1 MKQMLRL
8 SLIST
13 ALLTCLSVRA
23 YAADE
28 SFKVDKIEIQGLKRI
43 NEGTV
48 LNYLPIQIGQT
59 IQPSDT
65 AKIIRVLYKTGFF
78 SDVTLDHKGNT
89 LIVKVVEKPTIGQFK
104 ITGNKSIPTK
114 TLRKT
119 LSDLGFAEGRVYDP
133 SLLSSIRDSLQ
144 REYYNRGNYNATVT
158 TKVTHTSSNRVDI
171 NINVFEGPLAKISE
185 ISIIGNHAFKEKE
198 LVKQFSLSTTGMFSF
213 LTDNDKFS
221 QEKLNGDLE
230 NLRSFYM
237 DRGYVQFKVDSSEVL
252 LSPDKKKVTILV
264 HITEGDKFTVS
275 GYKMAGTFVEPKEK
289 LEKFVHFEPNE
300 TFNRKKI
307 TNITQAMSNTMAN
320 DGYVYAHVEPLP
332 EVDAAK
338 KQVFVTFL
346 VSPGN
351 RYYVR
356 DINFHGNDKTED
368 QVLRRE
374 MRQQEGAPYSLSK
387 SKQSETRLNRTG
399 YFKTVKVENTQVP
412 GSDDEVDLDFNVTE
426 APSATMSLGVGYT
439 NTLGFLVNAA
449 YSQPNFLGT
458 GKAVSANA
466 TVASGQQSV
475 SLSYFNPYYTMD
487 GVGRGFS
494 AYADHYNTDQDLT
507 DSVAYQM
514 NDYGA
519 KMFYNFP
526 VSEQDSVSA
535 GIGYGATLLSTG
547 ASASDAV
554 INFMDNYTLAL
565 PLQRNSSEVAID
577 PLTGEPIPYP
587 THESIYNVNFTTA
600 WGHTGYDRAIFPTRG
615 YSHSLSGSV
624 ALPGGGTSVSYYK
637 LDYTG
642 RVYQPLGKG
651 FIASV
656 RGEVGYGDGILGTQ
670 YLPFYQNFGAGGIG
684 VSGAVRGYEGFSI
697 GPRTMNPNGST
708 SVVGGNTMTVGSFE
722 LIIPTPLTP
731 DSFRVTTFVDA
742 GNVYN
747 WNGGAPAATTD
758 GSGNGPMRYSA
769 GIQGQWQTPMGQII
783 FSLAKPINPQP
794 DDVTQVFQFS
804 AGTSFL

>member
-1 MKQMLRL
+1 MKDKFKL

-13 ALLTCLSVRA
+13 ALLTCL
-23 YAADE
+23 YAPVYADD
-28 SFKVDKIEIQGLKRI
+28 SFTVNKIEIQGLQRI
-43 NEGTV
+43 SEGTV
-48 LNYLPIQIGQT
+48 LNYLPIEIGQT
-59 IQPSDT
+59 IKPTDT

-78 SDVTLDHKGNT
+78 SDVTLEHQGNT

-158 TKVTHTSSNRVDI
+158 TKVTPTSSNRVNI
-171 NINVFEGPLAKISE
+171 NITVYEGPLAKISD

-213 LTDNDKFS
+213 LTDDDKFS

-230 NLRSFYM
+230 TLRSFYM
-237 DRGYVQFKVDSSEVL
+237 DRGYVQFKIDSSEVL
-252 LSPDKKKVTILV
+252 LSPDKKKVSILV
-264 HITEGDKFTVS
+264 HVTEGSKFTIS
-275 GYKMAGTFVEPKEK
+275 GYKLAGTFVEPKDK
-289 LEKFVHFEPNE
+289 LEKFIHFEPNE
-300 TFNRKKI
+300 VYNRKKLTDI
-307 TNITQAMSNTMAN
+307 AQIMSNIMAN

-332 EVDAAK
+332 EIDAEK

-346 VSPGN
+346 ISPGN

-356 DINFHGNDKTED
+356 NINFHGNDKTQD

-399 YFKTVKVENTQVP
+399 YFKTVKVDNTPVP
-412 GSDDEVDLDFNVTE
+412 GSDDQVDLDFNVTE

-439 NTLGFLVNAA
+439 NSLGFLVNAA
-449 YSQPNFLGT
+449 YSQPNFLGS
-458 GKAVSANA
+458 GKAVGANIQ
-466 TVASGQQSV
+466 VASGEQSV
-475 SLSYFNPYYTMD
+475 SLNYFNPYYTMD

-494 AYADHYNTDQDLT
+494 AYADRYNTDETYT
-507 DSVAYQM
+507 DSVAYEM

-519 KMFYNFP
+519 KMFFSFP
-526 VSEQDSVSA
+526 LSEEDNLSA
-535 GIGYGATLLSTG
+535 GIGYGATLLNTG
-547 ASASDAV
+547 ADASDAV
-554 INFMDNYTLAL
+554 INFMDNYMWTL
-565 PLQRNSSEVAID
+565 PLYRVNEVATD
-577 PLTGEPIPYP
+577 PATNLPIPYP
-587 THESIYNVNFTTA
+587 THESIYNVNLTSA

-615 YSHSLSGSV
+615 YSHSLSANV
-624 ALPGGGTSVSYYK
+624 ALPGGGTNVSYYK

-656 RGEVGYGDGILGTQ
+656 RGEVGYGAGILGTE

-684 VSGAVRGYEGFSI
+684 VPGAVRGYQSFSI
-697 GPRTMNPNGST
+697 GPRTTNADGSIST
-708 SVVGGNTMTVGSFE
+708 IGGNAMTVGSFE

-747 WNGGAPAATTD
+747 WNGGAPAATVD
-758 GSGNGPMRYSA
+758 GSGAGPIRYST
-769 GIQGQWQTPMGQII
+769 GVQGQWQTPMGQIV

-794 DDVTQVFQFS
+794 NDITEVFQFS

>member
-1 MKQMLRL
+1 MKHRLKL

-13 ALLTCLSVRA
+13 ALLASLSA
-23 YAADE
+23 PIYAEE
-28 SFKVDKIEIQGLKRI
+28 SFTVDKIEIQGLKRI
-43 NEGTV
+43 SEGTV

-59 IQPSDT
+59 IKPSDT

-78 SDVTLDHKGNT
+78 SDVTLDHQGNT

-104 ITGNKSIPTK
+104 ISGNKSIPTK
-114 TLRKT
+114 VLRKT

-133 SLLSSIRDSLQ
+133 SLLGSIRDSLQ

-158 TKVTHTSSNRVDI
+158 TKVTPTSSNRVDI
-171 NINVFEGPLAKISE
+171 NITVYEGPLAKISE

-230 NLRSFYM
+230 TLRSFYM

-252 LSPDKKKVTILV
+252 LSPDKKKVTILIHV
-264 HITEGDKFTVS
+264 TEGSQFTVS

-289 LEKFVHFEPNE
+289 LEKFVHFKPNE
-300 TFNRKKI
+300 VFNRKKI
-307 TNITQAMSNTMAN
+307 TNMTQAMNNTMAN

-338 KQVFVTFL
+338 KQVFITFL

-356 DINFHGNDKTED
+356 NINFHGNDKTQD
-368 QVLRRE
+368 QVLRRA

-387 SKQSETRLNRTG
+387 SKQSETNLNRTG
-399 YFKTVKVENTQVP
+399 YFKTVKVDNTAVA

-426 APSATMSLGVGYT
+426 APSATMSMGLGYT
-439 NTLGFLVNAA
+439 NSLGFLVNAA
-449 YSQPNFLGT
+449 YSQPNFLGS
-458 GKAVSANA
+458 GKSVSANIQVA
-466 TVASGQQSV
+466 TGEQNV

-487 GVGRGFS
+487 GIGRGFS
-494 AYADHYNTDQDLT
+494 AYADRYDTSDTYT

-519 KMFYNFP
+519 KMFYSFP
-526 VSEQDSVSA
+526 VGEEDKLSA
-535 GIGYGATLLSTG
+535 GIGYGATLLNTG
-547 ASASDAV
+547 TSASDAV
-554 INFMDNYTLAL
+554 INFMDNYTWTL
-565 PLQRNSSEVAID
+565 PLQRVNEVAID
-577 PLTGEPIPYP
+577 PATGLPIDYP
-587 THESIYNVNFTTA
+587 THESIYNVNLTSA
-600 WGHTGYDRAIFPTRG
+600 WGHDGYDRAIFPTRG
-615 YSHSLSGSV
+615 YSHSLSANVS
-624 ALPGGGTSVSYYK
+624 LPGGGTSVSYYK

-642 RVYQPLGKG
+642 RIYQPLGKG
-651 FIASV
+651 FIASL

-684 VSGAVRGYEGFSI
+684 VSGAVRGYEAFSI
-697 GPRTMNPNGST
+697 GPRTMTADGDT
-708 SVVGGNTMTVGSFE
+708 ETVGGNTMTVASFE

-747 WNGGAPAATTD
+747 WNGGAPAATVD
-758 GSGNGPMRYSA
+758 GSGTGSIRYSA
-769 GIQGQWQTPMGQII
+769 GVQGQWQTPMGQII

-794 DDVTQVFQFS
+794 NDVTEVFQFS

>member
-1 MKQMLRL
+1 MKHRLRL

-13 ALLTCLSVRA
+13 ALLACLSVRA
-23 YAADE
+23 YAEE
-28 SFKVDKIEIQGLKRI
+28 SFTVNKIEIQGLKRI
-43 NEGTV
+43 TEGTV
-48 LNYLPIQIGQT
+48 LNYLPIEIGQT
-59 IQPSDT
+59 IKPTDT

-78 SDVTLDHKGNT
+78 SDVTLDHQGNT

-104 ITGNKSIPTK
+104 INGNKSIPTK

-133 SLLSSIRDSLQ
+133 SLLDSIRDSLQ

-158 TKVTHTSSNRVDI
+158 AKVTPTSSNRVDI
-171 NINVFEGPLAKISE
+171 NITVFEGPLAKISE

-221 QEKLNGDLE
+221 QEKLTGDLE
-230 NLRSFYM
+230 TLRSFYM
-237 DRGYVQFKVDSSEVL
+237 DRGYVQFKIDSSEVL
-252 LSPDKKKVTILV
+252 LSPDKQKVTILV
-264 HITEGDKFTVS
+264 HVTEGDQFTVS

-289 LEKFVHFEPNE
+289 LERFVHFSPNE
-300 TFNRKKI
+300 IFNRKKV
-307 TNITQAMSNTMAN
+307 TTITQAMNNTMAN

-356 DINFHGNDKTED
+356 DVNFHGNDKTED
-368 QVLRRE
+368 EVLRRE
-374 MRQQEGAPYSLSK
+374 MRQQEAAPYSLSK

-399 YFKTVKVENTQVP
+399 YFKTVKVDNTPVA
-412 GSDDEVDLDFNVTE
+412 GSDDQVDLDFNVTE
-426 APSATMSLGVGYT
+426 APSATMSMGLGYT
-439 NTLGFLVNAA
+439 NTLGFLINAA
-449 YSQPNFLGT
+449 YSQPNFLGS
-458 GKAVSANA
+458 GKAVGANA
-466 TVASGQQSV
+466 SVASGEQSV

-494 AYADHYNTDQDLT
+494 VYADRYNTDETYT
-507 DSVAYQM
+507 DSVAYEM
-514 NDYGA
+514 NDYGL
-519 KMFYNFP
+519 KMFYSFP
-526 VSEQDSVSA
+526 VSEEDHVSA
-535 GIGYGATLLSTG
+535 GIGYGATLLNTG
-547 ASASDAV
+547 ASASDSV
-554 INFMDNYTLAL
+554 INFMDDYTLTM
-565 PLQRNSSEVAID
+565 PLQRNNYVAVD
-577 PLTGEPIPYP
+577 PVTGLPIPYP
-587 THESIYNVNFTTA
+587 THESIYNVNLTSA
-600 WGHTGYDRAIFPTRG
+600 WSHDGYDRAIFPTRG

-624 ALPGGGTSVSYYK
+624 ALPGGGTNVSYYK

-656 RGEVGYGDGILGTQ
+656 RGEVGYGAGLLGTQ

-684 VSGAVRGYEGFSI
+684 VPGAVRGYEGFSI
-697 GPRTMNPNGST
+697 GPRTLNSDGSEST
-708 SVVGGNTMTVGSFE
+708 IGGNTMTVGSFE

-731 DSFRVTTFVDA
+731 DSFRVTTFMDA

-747 WNGGAPAATTD
+747 WNGGAPAATNT
-758 GSGNGPMRYSA
+758 GSGSGPIRYSA

-783 FSLAKPINPQP
+783 FSLAKPLNEQP
-794 DDVTQVFQFS
+794 GDISEVFQFS

>member
-1 MKQMLRL
+1 
-8 SLIST
+8 
-13 ALLTCLSVRA
+13 
-23 YAADE
+23 
-28 SFKVDKIEIQGLKRI
+28 
-43 NEGTV
+43 
-48 LNYLPIQIGQT
+48 
-59 IQPSDT
+59 
-65 AKIIRVLYKTGFF
+65 
-78 SDVTLDHKGNT
+78 
-89 LIVKVVEKPTIGQFK
+89 
-104 ITGNKSIPTK
+104 
-114 TLRKT
+114 
-119 LSDLGFAEGRVYDP
+119 
-133 SLLSSIRDSLQ
+133 
-144 REYYNRGNYNATVT
+144 
-158 TKVTHTSSNRVDI
+158 
-171 NINVFEGPLAKISE
+171 
-185 ISIIGNHAFKEKE
+185 

-275 GYKMAGTFVEPKEK
+275 GYKMAGTFVGPKEK

-307 TNITQAMSNTMAN
+307 TGITQAMSNTMAN
-320 DGYVYAHVEPLP
+320 DGYIYAHVEPLP

-356 DINFHGNDKTED
+356 NINFHGNDKTED

-374 MRQQEGAPYSLSK
+374 MRQQEGAPYSLAK

-412 GSDDEVDLDFNVTE
+412 GSEGEDEVDLDFTVTE
-426 APSATMSLGVGYT
+426 APSATMSLGLGYT
-439 NTLGFLVNAA
+439 NTLGFLVNAS

-466 TVASGQQSV
+466 SVASGQQNV

-494 AYADHYNTDQDLT
+494 AYADHYNTDET
-507 DSVAYQM
+507 FTESVAYEM

-519 KMFYNFP
+519 KMYYSFP
-526 VSEQDSVSA
+526 VSEQDNVSA

-547 ASASDAV
+547 TDASDAV

-565 PLQRNSSEVAID
+565 PLQRDSNGVAID
-577 PLTGEPIPYP
+577 PVTGQPIPYP
-587 THESIYNVNFTTA
+587 THESIYNVNLTTA

-615 YSHSLSGSV
+615 YSHSLSANV
-624 ALPGGGTSVSYYK
+624 ALPGGGTNVSYYK

-656 RGEVGYGDGILGTQ
+656 RGEVGYGDGILGTP
-670 YLPFYQNFGAGGIG
+670 YLPFYQNFGGGGLG
-684 VSGAVRGYEGFSI
+684 VPGAVRGYESFSI
-697 GPRTMNPNGST
+697 GPRTTNSDGST
-708 SVVGGNTMTVGSFE
+708 SVVGGNAMAVGSFE
-722 LIIPTPLTP
+722 LIVPTPLTP

-747 WNGGAPAATTD
+747 WNGGAPAATAD
-758 GSGNGPMRYSA
+758 GSGAGPIRYSA

-794 DDVTQVFQFS
+794 NDVTEVFQFS